1 MTFHARA
8 DVDVLLRGFEIRRVD
23 EEDEDGQ
30 AVSGPKH
37 WHVFHVIA
45 TRQGEELA

>member
-1 MTFHARA
+1 MTFQSREEVEA
-8 DVDVLLRGFEIRRVD
+8 LLDGFDICSFVEQ
-23 EEDEDGQ
+23 DEDGQ

-45 TRQGEELA
+45 RPS

>member
-1 MTFHARA
+1 MTFNTRA
-8 DVDVLLRGFEIRRVD
+8 EVEALLADFEIEELREQD
-23 EEDEDGQ
+23 EPGE

-45 TRQGEELA
+45 RKRS

>member
-1 MTFHARA
+1 MTFHTRA
-8 DVDVLLRGFEIRRVD
+8 EVDALFDGFDIVRF
-23 EEDEDGQ
+23 EEQDEDGQ

-45 TRQGEELA
+45 AKR

>member
-1 MTFHARA
+1 MTFHTRA
-8 DVDVLLRGFEIRRVD
+8 EVEALLAEFEIQGLREQD
-23 EEDEDGQ
+23 ADGE

-45 TRQGEELA
+45 RKQGSR